1 MWSTERI
8 GVNVQAT
15 PLHST
20 SGAEMPNQGAMAQL
34 SRPYQVGLLAVVLLA
49 AAWLLLIQGHTTS
62 PSTPAASSPVPAATS
77 TAQTSSSPASKAGGS
92 ASHIYHGAAPGVEGL
107 TKDIAKAK
115 GAVETSQ
122 QNAKQLAEKSAQASN
137 EPTHSAVTPAPT
149 VTKAKSVPTT
159 HTKAVAPVKTTTKP
173 ASPAP
178 SQAKSGTPSAQQAV
192 EAELAKGKIVLILF
206 WNPKGADDQV
216 VHKAV
221 DQLQHNGRLG
231 IAVHQ
236 ASASEVA
243 SFGTVTKGV
252 QVYGTPT
259 LLVINKQG
267 KALTLT
273 GLQEAFTIEQA
284 IQEAKRA

>member
-1 MWSTERI
+1 
-8 GVNVQAT
+8 
-15 PLHST
+15 
-20 SGAEMPNQGAMAQL
+20 MAQL

-62 PSTPAASSPVPAATS
+62 PSTPAAPSSVPAATS
-77 TAQTSSSPASKAGGS
+77 TAQTSSSQASKPGGS
-92 ASHIYHGAAPGVEGL
+92 TSSHIYHGAAPGVEGL

-137 EPTHSAVTPAPT
+137 ESTHAAATPAPT
-149 VTKAKSVPTT
+149 VTKPTT
-159 HTKAVAPVKTTTKP
+159 IPATPAKTKTAATHAKVVAPVKTTTKP

-178 SQAKSGTPSAQQAV
+178 ALAKSGTPSAQQAV

-206 WNPKGADDQV
+206 WNPKGADDRV

-259 LLVINKQG
+259 LLVIDKQG

>member
-1 MWSTERI
+1 
-8 GVNVQAT
+8 
-15 PLHST
+15 
-20 SGAEMPNQGAMAQL
+20 MAQL

-49 AAWLLLIQGHTTS
+49 AAWLLLIQGHTTT
-62 PSTPAASSPVPAATS
+62 PSTPAASSPAPVATS
-77 TAQTSSSPASKAGGS
+77 TAQTSSSPASKPGGS
-92 ASHIYHGAAPGVEGL
+92 TTSSHIYHGAAPGVEGL

-137 EPTHSAVTPAPT
+137 EPTHSAATPAPT
-149 VTKAKSVPTT
+149 VTKATSVPAT
-159 HTKAVAPVKTTTKP
+159 HAKAVAPVKTTTKP

-178 SQAKSGTPSAQQAV
+178 SPAKSGTPSAQQAV

-259 LLVINKQG
+259 LLVIDKQG